1 MYSVRREHHYK
12 DDAADS
18 RQWRCPVE
26 RSPEPLVSR
35 PVDQQLPELNQNQLS
50 FLLLSP
56 VGSTLVLV
64 TCAERDDPSC
74 DKIWL
79 SWIEKWSFKL
89 SNIICVIRGRVGLK
103 KRI

>member
-50 FLLLSP
+50 FLLLFRFSTFP
-56 VGSTLVLV
+56 DVLSEPGWLHVG
-64 TCAERDDPSC
+64 
-74 DKIWL
+74 
-79 SWIEKWSFKL
+79 
-89 SNIICVIRGRVGLK
+89 VGDVCWARRSILW
-103 KRI
+103 